1 MVVFTSVALV
11 TGVMALF
18 LPETLNRALPDTIE
32 DIESWTHE
40 NLPRGNQS
48 RQNLDGNTDDQ
59 TNL

>member
-11 TGVMALF
+11 TGFMALF

-32 DIESWTHE
+32 EIESWTHE

-48 RQNLDGNTDDQ
+48 KQILDSNTDDQ
-59 TNL
+59 TDL